1 MRTLISLALLLAS
14 LSTAGAEEF
23 VIEVPTTAVTAF
35 AYNGGTAHRF
45 QVSLPEGLA
54 EGTLLKATLH
64 VVAGP
69 AAGSQDDFVEVQVA
83 EWRDGVPVVP
93 AQKARPITLGF
104 ETNRPVEIHLDLRPV
119 LANWAGGATLDL
131 AVGKLTAD
139 CWGDP
144 QVVSLEPGQQGFCR
158 LHLVTE

>member
-1 MRTLISLALLLAS
+1 MRTLLLLALLLAS

-23 VIEVPTTAVTAF
+23 LIEVPTTAVTAI
-35 AYNGGTAHRF
+35 AYHGGTAHRF
-45 QVSLPEGLA
+45 QVSLPEGLT
-54 EGTLLKATLH
+54 ESTLLKATLH

-83 EWRDGVPVVP
+83 EWRDGAPVVP
-93 AQKARPITLGF
+93 AQKVRPITLGF
-104 ETNRPVEIHLDLRPV
+104 ETNRPVEIHLDLRPI
-119 LANWAGGATLDL
+119 LADWTGGASLDL
-131 AVGKLTAD
+131 AVGKLTGD

-144 QVVSLEPGQQGFCR
+144 QVAPLEPGQQGFCK